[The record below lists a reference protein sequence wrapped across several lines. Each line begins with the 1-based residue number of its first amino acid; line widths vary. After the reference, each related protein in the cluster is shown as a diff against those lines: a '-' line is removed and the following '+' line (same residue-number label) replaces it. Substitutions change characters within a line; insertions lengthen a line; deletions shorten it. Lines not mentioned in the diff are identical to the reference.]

1 MTEPLTSRDRLV
13 CVTGALGFVG
23 SHLCRALVDRG
34 YRVRA
39 VDCLSGSYAVGAG
52 LDAATELGAL
62 DAVEVVSADVAAD
75 PLEPLLDG
83 AGAVIHL
90 AGLPGV
96 RSRHSFGE
104 LWAQNTR
111 AAARVAAATGAGRRF
126 VLASSS
132 SVYGNAVRLP
142 AAEECPRSPLNPY
155 AASKVAAE
163 GECLATGRSHG
174 TEVVV
179 ARLFTVF
186 GPAQRPDMAF
196 AGWIDSIVHGRAA
209 SWCADAAARRDFTY
223 VGDAVR
229 GLVAALERGR
239 TGEAYNVAGTGPVL
253 VRDALEEIESLL
265 GGRARLVPRAAPSEA
280 VATAGCGAKAAAELG
295 YVPVVDL
302 RAGLEAQVEAAVAEA
317 SARAAA

>member
-1 MTEPLTSRDRLV
+1 MREGPGRD
-13 CVTGALGFVG
+13 
-23 SHLCRALVDRG
+23 
-34 YRVRA
+34 A
-39 VDCLSGSYAVGAG
+39 VA
-52 LDAATELGAL
+52 ELAEL
-62 DAVEVVSADVAAD
+62 DAVEIAHADVATA
-75 PLEPLLDG
+75 PPEPLLDG
-83 AGAVIHL
+83 ARAVIHL

-104 LWAQNTR
+104 LWVQNTR

-142 AAEECPRSPLNPY
+142 TAEDCPPSPLNPY

-163 GECLATGRSHG
+163 GECLAAARSHG
-174 TEVVV
+174 VEVVI

-196 AGWIDSIVHGRAA
+196 ARWIDAIVRGRSA
-209 SWCADAAARRDFTY
+209 SWCADADACRDFTY

-239 TGEAYNVAGTGPVL
+239 AGEAYNIAGTGPVL

-265 GGRARLVPRAAPSEA
+265 GGRARLAPRPAPSEA
-280 VATAGCGAKAAAELG
+280 VATAGCGAKSAAELG
-295 YVPVVDL
+295 YVPVVGL
-302 RAGLEAQVEAAVAEA
+302 RAGLEAQVEAALAGS